1 MAYAIMNRA
10 GKLSSLGV
18 QVDDTALDTVDT
30 DETAPHE
37 GVDAHLEFTSDDVDV
52 DTHQFTFMGFHF
64 NPQGHPPPGI
74 YDVPH
79 FDFHFYMMEESDVE
93 EIETGPA
100 TYSILDAR
108 IPEDCVRLPV
118 LDTDNDGEP
127 DTPLVEEEMGENL
140 VDPTSPEF

>member
-1 MAYAIMNRA
+1 
-10 GKLSSLGV
+10 
-18 QVDDTALDTVDT
+18 
-30 DETAPHE
+30 
-37 GVDAHLEFTSDDVDV
+37 
-52 DTHQFTFMGFHF
+52 MGFHF

-100 TYSILDAR
+100 TYSIPDAQ
-108 IPEDCVRLPV
+108 IPEGYVRLPV
-118 LDTDNDGEP
+118 LDTDGDGEP
-127 DTPLVEEEMGENL
+127 DTPLVEEEMGEHL